1 MTRIHH
7 RKRGHDAVTH
17 IALWPRGRP
26 VSNSDGLHQEAAVSG
41 FDYSL
46 AGTPSTSLLLLSAT
60 TWMPT
65 SVGMTMRGI
74 DQESEL
80 LAIGS
85 ASGDRQGVG
94 GESPLR

>member
-46 AGTPSTSLLLLSAT
+46 AGRHDGKGYRSRVETSGRQYEHPRT
-60 TWMPT
+60 T
-65 SVGMTMRGI
+65 
-74 DQESEL
+74 
-80 LAIGS
+80 
-85 ASGDRQGVG
+85 
-94 GESPLR
+94 

>member
-46 AGTPSTSLLLLSAT
+46 
-60 TWMPT
+60 
-65 SVGMTMRGI
+65 
-74 DQESEL
+74 
-80 LAIGS
+80 
-85 ASGDRQGVG
+85 QG
-94 GESPLR
+94 PR